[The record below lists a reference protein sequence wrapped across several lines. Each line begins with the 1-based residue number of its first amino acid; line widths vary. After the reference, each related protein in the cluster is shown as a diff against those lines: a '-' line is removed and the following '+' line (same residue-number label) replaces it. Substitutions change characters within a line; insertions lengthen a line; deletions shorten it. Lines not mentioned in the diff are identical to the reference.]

1 MPDEWKVTVT
11 VTLRV
16 AGASTRNEAEKAAIE
31 RLSALIRGGAEVP
44 WDTTAVP
51 LKEPRSDEPIFG
63 VRWN

>member
-16 AGASTRNEAEKAAIE
+16 AGASTRNEAENAAIE
-31 RLSALIRGGAEVP
+31 RLSALIKGGGEVP
-44 WDTTAVP
+44 WDTTVVP

-63 VRWN
+63 VRWK